1 MSPPWA
7 VVAFFA
13 AWIPWNLVE
22 LRADRKTTLTAGD
35 QVRIYAGA
43 LMDFSRKHPNPTAIV
58 LSAKPES
65 FQIWGIV
72 AALNYPYPG
81 PRKPPLIVAEDQ
93 VSKLAPETPVTF
105 ISWDRDRA
113 RVNFLSK
120 VPGAPDAAY
129 LKMGPETPFWQ
140 LDDGWYGL
148 DDYFRWTAPQAAAHL
163 SWPEGAGQ
171 FEVVVNV
178 SPSIMR
184 VNGYTEVRL
193 NINGRDLGA
202 RRFDRPGIES
212 IRWAL
217 PPRDAPEARIGFTV
231 EPASHFPPDPRLL
244 GAPVVAFGFVPGN

>member
-1 MSPPWA
+1 
-7 VVAFFA
+7 
-13 AWIPWNLVE
+13 
-22 LRADRKTTLTAGD
+22 
-35 QVRIYAGA
+35 
-43 LMDFSRKHPNPTAIV
+43 
-58 LSAKPES
+58 
-65 FQIWGIV
+65 
-72 AALNYPYPG
+72 
-81 PRKPPLIVAEDQ
+81 VAEDQ